1 MPEQLIGSVCQ
12 NVKNIILS
20 LKLNTNTVFLS
31 LMSLNFFH
39 VNIMFLIESVQ
50 SELLSQITVQL

>member
-20 LKLNTNTVFLS
+20 LKLDTNTVFLS

-50 SELLSQITVQL
+50 SELLSQITDQL

>member
-20 LKLNTNTVFLS
+20 LKLDTNTVFLS

>member
-12 NVKNIILS
+12 SVKNMILS
-20 LKLNTNTVFLS
+20 LKLDTNTVFLS

-39 VNIMFLIESVQ
+39 VNVMFLIESVQ

>member
-20 LKLNTNTVFLS
+20 LKLDTNSVFLS

>member
-20 LKLNTNTVFLS
+20 LKLDTNTVFLS

-39 VNIMFLIESVQ
+39 VNIMFFIESVQ